1 MKQHAKVKK
10 KWNVPHTYVIIFMVI
25 IFCALLTWVIPAGE
39 YGRIPGPDD
48 RTIVDVND
56 FNFVERNPMGPLDI
70 LASIPKG
77 LQQSA
82 SIIFFIFIT
91 GGSFFVIQ
99 STGAIESGVA
109 TALRALQGKDTIL
122 IPGIML
128 LMSILG
134 FTIGASE
141 ETIAFIPIALLLAKG
156 MGYDNVVGV
165 AMISTGAA
173 IGFTG
178 GMLNPFTT
186 GVAQSIAELPLY
198 SGMTF
203 RIVGYVIYYVIAVL
217 YVLRYAK
224 KVKADP
230 KNSVLYGSENYDH
243 EAEAVVMDH
252 QMTTTHKLVLLVFV
266 LGLGVMVWGVMSHG
280 WYMDEIAA
288 TFLGVALVAGL
299 IGGLSP
305 STIAVNFIAGAKDIA
320 FGALVV
326 GLARTILVI
335 LQEGIILDSI
345 IYYLANGLASL
356 PRQITAVGMFLV
368 NSGINFFIPSG
379 SGQAATLV
387 PIMTP
392 LADVLDI
399 TRQTAVLSVTYGDAI
414 SNQIIPTSGSLMACI
429 GMAGISYDRWF
440 KYNWKLMI
448 YWTIVGAVLMAVA
461 STIQLGPF

>member
-1 MKQHAKVKK
+1 
-10 KWNVPHTYVIIFMVI
+10 
-25 IFCALLTWVIPAGE
+25 
-39 YGRIPGPDD
+39 
-48 RTIVDVND
+48 
-56 FNFVERNPMGPLDI
+56 
-70 LASIPKG
+70 
-77 LQQSA
+77 
-82 SIIFFIFIT
+82 
-91 GGSFFVIQ
+91 
-99 STGAIESGVA
+99 
-109 TALRALQGKDTIL
+109 
-122 IPGIML
+122 
-128 LMSILG
+128 
-134 FTIGASE
+134 
-141 ETIAFIPIALLLAKG
+141 
-156 MGYDNVVGV
+156 
-165 AMISTGAA
+165 
-173 IGFTG
+173 
-178 GMLNPFTT
+178 
-186 GVAQSIAELPLY
+186 
-198 SGMTF
+198 
-203 RIVGYVIYYVIAVL
+203 
-217 YVLRYAK
+217 
-224 KVKADP
+224 
-230 KNSVLYGSENYDH
+230 
-243 EAEAVVMDH
+243 MDH